1 MKGKQSR
8 THTPKMIGSA
18 VTEATLVFKL
28 SLESVN
34 IFAIHSLEIVY
45 ITLQENCWC
54 GILDYSDFLQ
64 SEITDWNGLGGVREL
79 HWLKIQLKISM

>member
-45 ITLQENCWC
+45 T
-54 GILDYSDFLQ
+54 
-64 SEITDWNGLGGVREL
+64 
-79 HWLKIQLKISM
+79 KISPCRKPLVWDFRLL